1 MRSTTVAH
9 SSYVPDAHGSRANA
23 STSAASGRSSR
34 IASAIRRYIDRRHD
48 WAGPRAAIL
57 AATGLD
63 IAEAPDIPQR
73 PDFIAP
79 RPPQAPHEP
88 VQVTERST
96 EPAADPTKDYVRKE
110 RSWRERNNLPRVKR
124 HLSPCDTTKG
134 RRERYARK
142 RAEQLGISFDEAM
155 ARIKVR
161 PQTTR
166 YGRMKAA
173 KEGGACRRRLP

>member
-1 MRSTTVAH
+1 MRSMTVAH

-63 IAEAPDIPQR
+63 IADAPDIPQR
-73 PDFIAP
+73 HDFIAP

-96 EPAADPTKDYVRKE
+96 EPQADPEKDYVRRE
-110 RSWRERNNLPRVKR
+110 RTWRERNNLPRVKK
-124 HLSPCDTTKG
+124 HLSPADTTKG
-134 RRERYARK
+134 RRERYARDK
-142 RAEQLGISFDEAM
+142 ATRLGISYDEAL
-155 ARIKVR
+155 ASIAKR
-161 PQTTR
+161 PHTTR

-173 KEGGACRRRLP
+173 KEEGGL